1 MRIKRHSRMVAAP
14 SSLKRRD
21 IMCDEGASQKPIQ
34 VLMPY
39 PEPLVAPMRAELSAV
54 GVHELKTAEEVD
66 QAFEASKGK
75 TMLLIVNSV
84 CGCAAAM
91 ARPAVRMSMQADVLP
106 DMFTTVFAGQDLE
119 ATARARQHLAGLPP
133 SSPSMFLIQDGEPV
147 FALERRHIESRT
159 GSAIATDLV
168 NAYHHFCGDASEES
182 SEATDATTDSEN
194 PVSPTFRSILG
205 S

>member
-1 MRIKRHSRMVAAP
+1 
-14 SSLKRRD
+14 
-21 IMCDEGASQKPIQ
+21 
-34 VLMPY
+34 MPY

-119 ATARARQHLAGLPP
+119 ATARARQHLAGIPP
-133 SSPSMFLIQDGEPV
+133 SSPSMFLIKDGEPV
-147 FALERRHIESRT
+147 FALERRHIESRA
-159 GSAIATDLV
+159 GGAIATDLV
-168 NAYHHFCGDASEES
+168 NAYQHFCGGSDETASASSDEDAA
-182 SEATDATTDSEN
+182 ATN
-194 PVSPTFRSILG
+194 PVSPTFKSIL
-205 S
+205 

>member
-1 MRIKRHSRMVAAP
+1 
-14 SSLKRRD
+14 
-21 IMCDEGASQKPIQ
+21 
-34 VLMPY
+34 MPY

-66 QAFEASKGK
+66 QAFEASEGK

-106 DMFTTVFAGQDLE
+106 DMFTTVFAGQDME
-119 ATARARQHLAGLPP
+119 ATARARELMAGLPP

-147 FALERRHIESRT
+147 FALERRHIEGRT

-168 NAYHHFCGDASEES
+168 QAYQHFCGDSAAEAPASPEAEAQEES
-182 SEATDATTDSEN
+182 
-194 PVSPTFRSILG
+194 PVSPTFRSIL
-205 S
+205 

>member
-1 MRIKRHSRMVAAP
+1 
-14 SSLKRRD
+14 
-21 IMCDEGASQKPIQ
+21 
-34 VLMPY
+34 MPY

-91 ARPAVRMSMQADVLP
+91 ARPAVRMSMQADALP

-119 ATARARQHLAGLPP
+119 ATFRARELMAGLPP

-147 FALERRHIESRT
+147 FALERRHIEGRT

-168 NAYHHFCGDASEES
+168 NAYQHFCGKSEVEAPS
-182 SEATDATTDSEN
+182 ATDESAEGEN
-194 PVSPTFRSILG
+194 PVSSTFRSIL
-205 S
+205 

>member
-1 MRIKRHSRMVAAP
+1 
-14 SSLKRRD
+14 
-21 IMCDEGASQKPIQ
+21 
-34 VLMPY
+34 MPY

-54 GVHELKTAEEVD
+54 GVHELKTVEEVD
-66 QAFEASKGK
+66 QAFEATEGK

-91 ARPAVRMSMQADVLP
+91 ARPAVRMSMQTDVLP

-133 SSPSMFLIQDGEPV
+133 SSPSMFLIKDGEPV
-147 FALERRHIESRT
+147 FALERRHIEGRA

-168 NAYHHFCGDASEES
+168 NAYQHFCGDGESAAPESQKSQEEK
-182 SEATDATTDSEN
+182 EN
-194 PVSPTFRSILG
+194 PVTSTFRSFFG
-205 S
+205 